1 MMNYSVAD
9 LIGDLNNGVADVL
22 SVDLARNG
30 GRVAALQRDLQGQ
43 NDKTLDN
50 MIDGSKIVIPGQ
62 DPKRRWTR
70 LNILVVS
77 FLKFC
82 RDVDPWSTWNSV
94 DLIFDHYSNL
104 NNALLDDSYP
114 VDFLTRLFLD
124 ETEYVTRISCEL
136 DSHNLQLGTKHNL
149 FLSYT
154 SSIISKLFNSI
165 KPPRDGDMGVIP
177 QKQRLLLSIVNK
189 LNNIYFR
196 IDSPQLCSNIFK
208 NFKPKSMFSNFREYP
223 ILQQI
228 EFRYLLGR
236 YYMINFRMT
245 NSYVQLDNA
254 FRMICAVI
262 PKCPG
267 TQTQEVMVRNLKRI
281 LKYLIPVG
289 LTIGKIPNFERLVDY
304 DQPLANRYY
313 DLSKHIQ
320 SGNMKMVNMWLAQYE
335 SSLRRDHLLIPL
347 LQKLP
352 MIVFRNLIRKVAKY
366 AIIPQNTNKIPYG
379 LIRKSLEVSIGD
391 ENNNMSLIYNSIHKP
406 EDVENI
412 LVTLINLGFLRGNC
426 FPSLEVCVVKK
437 TQNISE
443 VFPEVTERIIKMFP
457 LNSED
462 HWFDS

>member
-9 LIGDLNNGVADVL
+9 LINDLNSGIADVL
-22 SVDLARNG
+22 SIDLGVNG
-30 GRVAALQRDLQGQ
+30 ARVASLQRDLQGQ
-43 NDKTLDN
+43 DDKMLDSL
-50 MIDGSKIVIPGQ
+50 IDGSKIVVTGQ
-62 DPKRRWTR
+62 DPKRRWNR

-82 RDVDPWSTWNSV
+82 RDVDPWSTWESV

-114 VDFLTRLFLD
+114 VDFLTKLFLD
-124 ETEYVTRISCEL
+124 ETEYVTKISCEL
-136 DSHNLQLGTKHNL
+136 DKNHLQLGTKHNL

-165 KPPRDGDMGVIP
+165 KPPRDNDTDVVP

-208 NFKPKSMFSNFREYP
+208 NFKPKSMFQSFREYP
-223 ILQQI
+223 LLQQI

-245 NSYVQLDNA
+245 NSYVQLDSA
-254 FRMICAVI
+254 FRMLCGVI
-262 PKCPG
+262 SNCQSPEA
-267 TQTQEVMVRNLKRI
+267 QNIMVRNLKRV

-289 LTIGKIPNFERLVDY
+289 LIIGKMPNFEKLVDY
-304 DQPLANRYY
+304 DQSLANKYY
-313 DLSKHIQ
+313 DLSKGIK
-320 SGNMKMVNMWLAQYE
+320 SGNMQMVNMWLLKNE
-335 SSLRRDHLLIPL
+335 SSLRKDHLLIPL

-352 MIVFRNLIRKVAKY
+352 MIVFRNLVRNVVKLT
-366 AIIPQNTNKIPYG
+366 IIPQNTNKIPYD
-379 LIRKSLEVSIGD
+379 LVRKALEVSIGPQ
-391 ENNNMSLIYNSIHKP
+391 NQNLSLIYTTLHSP

-426 FPSLEVCVVKK
+426 FPTMQLCVVKK

-443 VFPEVTERIIKMFP
+443 VFPEITERILKMFP
-457 LNSED
+457 LNNED
-462 HWFDS
+462 HWFDT